1 MLDAWAWDDKDQQT
15 MQPATKLRKCSSAY
29 LEEGVVHSS
38 FVSEVLSQRLTTKG
52 VRMMKKET
60 RCLICPGAMPLL
72 WMEAGMEASHDD
84 RSGPHWGNQLVLS
97 T

>member
-52 VRMMKKET
+52 VRMMKENM
-60 RCLICPGAMPLL
+60 LDLSGAMPLL